1 MSKLVIVESPA
12 KAKTIGKYLGS
23 DYVVKAS
30 MGHLRDLPR
39 KTMGVDLE
47 HDFEPEYGPI
57 EGKDKI
63 ISELRKAAKEAD
75 FVYLATDP
83 DREGEAISWH
93 LKSLLNLKDGEYK
106 RVTFNEI
113 TKKGVHYGIEHPRD
127 IDVDLVDAQQARRIL
142 DRIVGY
148 RLSPFLWRKV
158 KRGLSAG
165 RVQSVATRLVVDR
178 EQEIRAF
185 QPEEYWSIE
194 AVLRTQAGGTFTARY
209 YGEPDGKVEL
219 KNEEQTRKIVDEV
232 TGKPFLVSTIKK
244 GKKKKSAAPPF
255 TTSTL
260 QQEASRKLNMVP
272 RRTMSVAQELY
283 EGVELGGEYGLTGLI
298 TYMRTDSLRLS
309 DEATAAAAAYIQ
321 KRYGEQF
328 YPGKPRVFKTKGAAQ
343 DAHEAI
349 RPSNV
354 EIEPEAVRDQLT
366 PDQYKLYKLI
376 WSRFVACQMAD
387 AILDTI
393 SADITSEGHIFRASG
408 HTVAF
413 PGFTAVYE
421 ESTDDDKQGE
431 KGEKSESGK
440 PLPEFDEGDSLTA
453 DKIDPAQHF
462 TQPPAR
468 YTEASLIRAME
479 EKGIGRPST
488 YAPTIATIIDR
499 DYVSKENRSLRPT
512 PLGEGVTGLLVDKFK
527 SVADYEFTANM
538 ENQLDEVE
546 AGKVA
551 YVQLLHTF
559 YDGFAGAL
567 EQAEKDL
574 DKTRIKI
581 PDEETDVV
589 CEKCGRKMVIK
600 SGDSASSLACPG
612 FPECTNTKP
621 MSEDTGASCPTC
633 GAKVVKKKSARG
645 YVYYSCETYPTC
657 QFITWDK
664 PLKTKC
670 PICDSS
676 LFRHTDRDSKE
687 VTDVCLR
694 EGCTYKELVKEGV
707 SPEEA
712 EKNRQR
718 REARAAKA
726 AERAAAKEAE
736 EAEKKTKK
744 TTRKTKKTEE
754 AEGEESKKKTTRKTA
769 KKAEAAE
776 GEEPKKKTTRKTTKK
791 AETAEGEEP
800 KKKTTRKTT
809 KKAEAAEGEEPKK
822 TTRRTT
828 KKAAAEGEEPKKKTT
843 RKTTKK
849 AETEEV

>member
-194 AVLRTQAGGTFTARY
+194 AVLHTQAGGTFTARY

-600 SGDSASSLACPG
+600 SGRFGKFLACPG

-670 PICDSS
+670 PVCDSS

-744 TTRKTKKTEE
+744 TTRKTKKAEDT
-754 AEGEESKKKTTRKTA
+754 EGEEPKKKTTRKTT
-769 KKAEAAE
+769 KKAAAE

-791 AETAEGEEP
+791 AEAAEGEEP

>member
-194 AVLRTQAGGTFTARY
+194 AVLHTQAGGTFTARY

-440 PLPEFDEGDSLTA
+440 PLPAFDEGDSLTA

-600 SGDSASSLACPG
+600 SGRFGKFLACPG

-670 PICDSS
+670 PVCDSS

-744 TTRKTKKTEE
+744 TTRKTKK
-754 AEGEESKKKTTRKTA
+754 
-769 KKAEAAE
+769 AEAAE

-822 TTRRTT
+822 KTTRRTT
-828 KKAAAEGEEPKKKTT
+828 KKAAAEGEEPKKTT